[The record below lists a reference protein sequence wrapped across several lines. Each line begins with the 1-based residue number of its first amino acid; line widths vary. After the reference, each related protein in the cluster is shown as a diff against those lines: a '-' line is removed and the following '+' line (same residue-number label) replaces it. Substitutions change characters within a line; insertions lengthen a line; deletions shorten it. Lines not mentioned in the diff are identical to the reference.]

1 MECKCRFD
9 GEKNVIQIN
18 RGIAINVNVIVK
30 KFICVKKIMF
40 GIQIM
45 LATCNCENGK
55 YLARIME
62 DSEITCDEVIK
73 SYDEEMKTIP
83 TNFNEKKVTCKTKN
97 LYI

>member
-9 GEKNVIQIN
+9 GKKNVIQIN

-45 LATCNCENGK
+45 LATCNCEHGK

-83 TNFNEKKVTCKTKN
+83 ANFNEKKVTCKTKN
-97 LYI
+97 LYT